1 MMSLQGALYPWRF
14 RIVLA
19 LLALL
24 VGVIAWRIVDL
35 QVMDQGFLKGQ
46 GDARSVRHIPIP
58 AHRGLITDRN
68 GEPLAV
74 STPVTTLWGNPKELQ
89 AARARWP
96 ELAKALGQDAAVLSE
111 RLQSQASREFMYL
124 VRGLTPEQ
132 GQEILDLKIPGVYA
146 QEEFRRFYPAGEVAA
161 HVVGFTDIDDRGREG
176 MELAYDEWLAG
187 VPGKRQV
194 LKDRRGRLIKDVQVT
209 KNAKPGKAMAL
220 SIDLRLQY
228 LAHSELRNVV
238 HEYGAKAASLVM
250 VDVKTG
256 EILAMANQP
265 TYNPNNR
272 RNLQPAAMRNRAM
285 IDVFEPGSTVK
296 PFSIAAALATG
307 KYQPDS
313 VVNTL
318 PGWMRIGR
326 YTIRDVSRGGML
338 SLTGIL
344 MKSSNV
350 GISKIALDIGAEP
363 VYAVM
368 QQAGFGQDT
377 GLGFPGERVGNL
389 PNHRKWRDAET
400 ASLAY
405 GYGLSV
411 TAVQLAHAYAV
422 LGNQGTNVPLS
433 LLRLDRAQD
442 GVQVIDK
449 QISGTVLQMLR
460 AVVEEEGGG
469 GARAKVPGYHVGGK
483 SGTAKKISGTGG
495 YTKDAYRSF
504 FAGVAPL
511 SNPRIAA
518 VVVVDEP
525 SKGQYYGGLVAAP
538 VFGKVMARALRLM
551 NVAPDN
557 LPPPAELQ
565 TAEAAKGKEG
575 AADADAIESP
585 AATRRQRRPDPRAD
599 ARQPQGSWWRPV
611 PGGAGAAA

>member
-1 MMSLQGALYPWRF
+1 MTLQGALYPWRF
-14 RIVLA
+14 RIVLT

-24 VGVIAWRIVDL
+24 VGAIVWRIVDL

-89 AARARWP
+89 AAKSRWP
-96 ELAKALGQDAAVLSE
+96 DLAKALGQDAATLSE
-111 RLQSQASREFMYL
+111 RLRSQATREFIYL

-132 GQEILDLKIPGVYA
+132 GQEVLDLKIPGVYA

-194 LKDRRGRLIKDVQVT
+194 LKDRRGRLIKDVQVV
-209 KNAKPGKAMAL
+209 KNAKAGKAMAL

-238 HEYGAKAASLVM
+238 QEYGAKAASLVM

-296 PFSIAAALATG
+296 PFSIAAALGTG

-338 SLTGIL
+338 TLTGIL

-363 VYAVM
+363 VYTVM

-422 LGNQGTNVPLS
+422 LGNQGSNVPLS
-433 LLRLDRAQD
+433 LLRLDRTQD

-449 QISGTVLQMLR
+449 EISGIVLQMLR
-460 AVVEEEGGG
+460 AVVEDEGGG

-518 VVVVDEP
+518 VIVVDEP

-557 LPPPAELQ
+557 LPPPADLQ
-565 TAEAAKGKEG
+565 TAEAAKGK
-575 AADADAIESP
+575 
-585 AATRRQRRPDPRAD
+585 
-599 ARQPQGSWWRPV
+599 
-611 PGGAGAAA
+611 GGRI

>member
-132 GQEILDLKIPGVYA
+132 GQEILDLRIPGVYA

-363 VYAVM
+363 VYAAM

-565 TAEAAKGKEG
+565 TAEAAKGK
-575 AADADAIESP
+575 
-585 AATRRQRRPDPRAD
+585 
-599 ARQPQGSWWRPV
+599 
-611 PGGAGAAA
+611 GGRS

>member
-326 YTIRDVSRGGML
+326 YTIRDVSRGGMP

-565 TAEAAKGKEG
+565 TAEAAKGK
-575 AADADAIESP
+575 
-585 AATRRQRRPDPRAD
+585 
-599 ARQPQGSWWRPV
+599 
-611 PGGAGAAA
+611 GGRS

>member
-1 MMSLQGALYPWRF
+1 MKLQGALYPWRF

-19 LLALL
+19 LLALM
-24 VGVIAWRIVDL
+24 VGALAWRIVDL
-35 QVMDQGFLKGQ
+35 QVIDQSFLQNQ

-58 AHRGLITDRN
+58 AHRGLITDRH

-74 STPVTTLWGNPKELQ
+74 STPVTTLWGNPRELQ
-89 AARARWP
+89 AAQTRWP
-96 ELAKALGQDAAVLSE
+96 ELAQALGQEPVALQQ
-111 RLQSQASREFMYL
+111 RLKEQAEREFIYL

-132 GQEILDLKIPGVYA
+132 GQRVLDLGIPGVYA

-176 MELAYDEWLAG
+176 LELAYDEWLAG

-194 LKDRRGRLIKDVQVT
+194 LKDRRGRLIKDVQVV
-209 KNAKPGKAMAL
+209 KNAKPGKALAL

-228 LAHSELRNVV
+228 LAHSELRKVV
-238 HEYGAKAASLVM
+238 QEHGAKAASLVM
-250 VDVKTG
+250 VDVQTG
-256 EILAMANQP
+256 EVLAMANQP

-272 RNLQPAAMRNRAM
+272 RNLQPSAMRNRAL

-296 PFSIAAALATG
+296 PFSIAAALGTG
-307 KYQPDS
+307 KYQPES

-338 SLTGIL
+338 NLTGIL

-350 GISKIALDIGAEP
+350 GISKIALDIGPEP
-363 VYAVM
+363 VHTIM
-368 QQAGFGQDT
+368 QQAGFGQAT

-411 TAVQLAHAYAV
+411 TAAQLAHAYAV
-422 LGNQGTNVPLS
+422 LGNEGNNVPMS
-433 LLRLDRAQD
+433 LLRLDQPQE

-449 QISGTVLQMLR
+449 TISTTVLRMLQS
-460 AVVEEEGGG
+460 VVEEEGGG
-469 GARAKVPGYHVGGK
+469 GTRAKVPGYHVAGK
-483 SGTAKKISGTGG
+483 SGTAKKVSGTGG

-504 FAGVAPL
+504 FAGVAPV
-511 SNPRIAA
+511 SNPRIAV

-525 SKGQYYGGLVAAP
+525 SEGGYYGGLVAAP
-538 VFGKVMARALRLM
+538 VFGKVAARALRLM

-557 LPPPAELQ
+557 LPPPADVQ
-565 TAEAAKGKEG
+565 TAEAAKVK
-575 AADADAIESP
+575 
-585 AATRRQRRPDPRAD
+585 
-599 ARQPQGSWWRPV
+599 
-611 PGGAGAAA
+611 GGRI

>member
-238 HEYGAKAASLVM
+238 QEYGAKAASLVM
-250 VDVKTG
+250 IDVKTG

-296 PFSIAAALATG
+296 PFSIAAALGTG

-422 LGNQGTNVPLS
+422 LGNGGVNVPLS
-433 LLRLDRAQD
+433 LLRLDRTQD

-460 AVVEEEGGG
+460 AVVEEDGGG

-557 LPPPAELQ
+557 LPPPVELQ
-565 TAEAAKGKEG
+565 TAEAAKGK
-575 AADADAIESP
+575 
-585 AATRRQRRPDPRAD
+585 
-599 ARQPQGSWWRPV
+599 
-611 PGGAGAAA
+611 GGRS

>member
-1 MMSLQGALYPWRF
+1 GALYPWRF

-565 TAEAAKGKEG
+565 TAEAAKGK
-575 AADADAIESP
+575 
-585 AATRRQRRPDPRAD
+585 
-599 ARQPQGSWWRPV
+599 
-611 PGGAGAAA
+611 GGRS

>member
-1 MMSLQGALYPWRF
+1 MMTIKGALYPWRF

-35 QVMDQGFLKGQ
+35 QVTDQAFLQGQ

-96 ELAKALGQDAAVLSE
+96 ELAKAVGQDAASLSE
-111 RLQSQASREFMYL
+111 RLQSQASREFIYL

-132 GQEILDLKIPGVYA
+132 GQDVLDLKIPGVYS

-194 LKDRRGRLIKDVQVT
+194 LKDRRGRLIKDVQVV
-209 KNAKPGKAMAL
+209 KNAKAGKAMAL

-296 PFSIAAALATG
+296 PFSIAAALGTG

-422 LGNQGTNVPLS
+422 LGNQGVNVPLS
-433 LLRLDRAQD
+433 LLRLDQTQD

-449 QISGTVLQMLR
+449 QISATVLQMLR

-565 TAEAAKGKEG
+565 TAETSEGKGG
-575 AADADAIESP
+575 RS
-585 AATRRQRRPDPRAD
+585 
-599 ARQPQGSWWRPV
+599 
-611 PGGAGAAA
+611 

>member
-256 EILAMANQP
+256 EILAMASQP

-565 TAEAAKGKEG
+565 TAEAAKGK
-575 AADADAIESP
+575 
-585 AATRRQRRPDPRAD
+585 
-599 ARQPQGSWWRPV
+599 
-611 PGGAGAAA
+611 GGRS